1 MMARAPILEP
11 PHDPPSRSRHLDRLR
26 CPAGGFG
33 VEGDEAMSDWSD
45 AIDPVQRRASNPFR
59 LSLKVDLSKAGKK
72 GGERAKEKA
81 RQKRVAADLDVDF
94 SKPYGKGA

>member
-1 MMARAPILEP
+1 MSSPIP
-11 PHDPPSRSRHLDRLR
+11 QNCTWVGGS
-26 CPAGGFG
+26 PA
-33 VEGDEAMSDWSD
+33 D

-59 LSLKVDLSKAGKK
+59 LSRKVDLSKAGKK

-81 RQKRVAADLDVDF
+81 RQKRIAADLAVDF

>member
-1 MMARAPILEP
+1 
-11 PHDPPSRSRHLDRLR
+11 
-26 CPAGGFG
+26 
-33 VEGDEAMSDWSD
+33 MSDRIPQNCTWVGGSPAD
-45 AIDPVQRRASNPFR
+45 ATDPAPVRRGNNPFK

-81 RQKRVAADLDVDF
+81 RQKRAAADLAVDF